1 MHLYV
6 DVHGEYWVGSEE
18 GVMFVSTQL
27 PASGLYFEAE
37 VWDFDEATNKYDL
50 ELVQEAGG

>member
-1 MHLYV
+1 MHLYA

-18 GVMFVSTQL
+18 
-27 PASGLYFEAE
+27 
-37 VWDFDEATNKYDL
+37 ATSKYDL